1 MPFSVLQLKGWSRCP
16 NGLLS
21 LLSETSPQ
29 VQFPET
35 EPGVSEEKP
44 QIKGNQSSTPSTAR
58 RRLGTCSARPG
69 LSQPPQHLKDK
80 YLGLV
85 LACPETVALSNPR
98 LVLGN

>member
-1 MPFSVLQLKGWSRCP
+1 MPFYVLNLKGWSRCP